1 MSASNLCSIQGHTR
15 IQYPPT
21 DVAEI
26 TGAGVPG
33 WVQPL
38 GFVAFGAVFVAATH
52 LILSD
57 FESKPKLVRGGDTA
71 DGKARR
77 RAGEDV
83 CDAHGGR
90 EGGHLVVGVGSVLH
104 RTLSI
109 VWAERWVSVVFF
121 VMLFVLGGATTL
133 VESMV
138 FLFFTKDL
146 GASNLLCG
154 LSVAITVS
162 DPVSISSTPAPL

>member
-83 CDAHGGR
+83 CDAQGGR
-90 EGGHLVVGVGSVLH
+90 EGGHLVVGGPCGTVILNMGVNLVTTKVRH
-104 RTLSI
+104 Y
-109 VWAERWVSVVFF
+109 AF
-121 VMLFVLGGATTL
+121 GG
-133 VESMV
+133 VE
-138 FLFFTKDL
+138 F
-146 GASNLLCG
+146 
-154 LSVAITVS
+154 
-162 DPVSISSTPAPL
+162 